1 METRVVETLSVDISD
16 YKKKS
21 QLKEIWRRFRK
32 NRAAM
37 IGFVV
42 FTLICLLLI
51 FADLIVDYEKMAI
64 EQDIGNRLA
73 SPGPGHIFGTD
84 DKGRDMFARILHG
97 GRRSVGIALLI
108 TVSSCSI
115 GLLLGGISG
124 YFGGRV
130 DNVMMRIL
138 DVIMCIPGMLLT
150 LALMAALGK
159 GIDKLMIAL
168 IIGSVP
174 SFTRIVRSVVLK
186 CVGNE
191 YIEAAKANGASHL
204 RVILKYVLPN
214 SIGPLISSMTLS
226 VSGNIL
232 SIASMSFIGL
242 GIVAPTPEWGSMLSE
257 AKEFMRYYPYLCII
271 PGVAILV
278 TSLSIS
284 LMGDGLRDALDPRLK
299 D

>member
-1 METRVVETLSVDISD
+1 MDISA

-21 QLKEIWRRFRK
+21 QLKEIWRRFQK

-37 IGFVV
+37 IGLAV
-42 FTLICLLLI
+42 FSLVCLLLI
-51 FADLIVDYEKMAI
+51 FADVIVDYQTMAI
-64 EQDIGNRLA
+64 DQNIGARLQ
-73 SPGPGHIFGTD
+73 SPGPGHILGTD

-97 GRRSVGIALLI
+97 GRRSVGIAMLI
-108 TVSSCSI
+108 SISSCSI

-130 DNVMMRIL
+130 DNWMMRIL

-150 LALMAALGK
+150 LALIAALGK

-168 IIGSVP
+168 IIGAVP

-204 RVILKYVLPN
+204 RIILKYVLPN

-242 GIVAPTPEWGSMLSE
+242 GIVPPTPEWGSMLSE

-271 PGVAILV
+271 PGVAILI